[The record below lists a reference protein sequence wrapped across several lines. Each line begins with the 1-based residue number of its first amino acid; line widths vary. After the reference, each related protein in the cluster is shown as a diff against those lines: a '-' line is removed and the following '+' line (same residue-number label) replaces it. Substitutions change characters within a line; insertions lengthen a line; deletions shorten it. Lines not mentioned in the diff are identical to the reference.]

1 MAELNFVVDQA
12 ALQTIQDTKLTA
24 NFDEMEAALNAFV
37 EPYEKVLV
45 TEDSIALAKS
55 DRAKLRSVAN
65 HIDSYRKSVK
75 NIYQT
80 PLKEFEERCKKL
92 TAIIDR
98 GTLNLDSQVKEYENK
113 VKEEKFFNLQQYF
126 GGVQANMKF
135 PEYIEWMDIR
145 NDKWGNKTYDTEQA
159 KRDIDLA
166 CFNVDHDVQSII
178 DLKSEFEITLLD
190 NYKKSHLLYETLQ
203 LNERLMADKKRREE
217 QQKRL
222 EELYKQKR
230 AEEEARAAAT
240 KVIEKTNPTP
250 KAEEPEQTYIANFR
264 VWGTYEQVTMI
275 RHFLNNNNVDYS
287 LETIEK
293 TNKPADAV
301 LG

>member
-12 ALQTIQDTKLTA
+12 ALQTIQNTKLTA
-24 NFDEMEAALNAFV
+24 NFDEMEVALEAFV
-37 EPYEKVLV
+37 EPYTKVLV
-45 TEDSIALAKS
+45 TEDSIALAKT
-55 DRAKLRSVAN
+55 DRAKLRSVAS

-98 GTLNLDSQVKEYENK
+98 GTLNLDAQVKEFENR

-135 PEYIEWMDIR
+135 PEYVEWMDIR
-145 NDKWGNKTYDTEQA
+145 NEKWGNKTYDAEQA

-166 CFNVDHDVQSII
+166 CFNVDHDVQSIV
-178 DLKSEFEITLLD
+178 DLHSEFEVALLD
-190 NYKKSHLLYETLQ
+190 NFKKTHLLYETIQ
-203 LNERLMADKKRREE
+203 MNDRLMADKKRKEE

-222 EELYKQKR
+222 EEACKQKR
-230 AEEEARAAAT
+230 AEEEARAAAA
-240 KVIEKTNPTP
+240 KVVERTNPTP
-250 KAEEPEQTYIANFR
+250 KVEEPEQMYVADFK
-264 VWGTYEQVTMI
+264 VYGTYEQLTMI
-275 RHFLNNNNVDYS
+275 RHFLNSNNVDYS
-287 LETIEK
+287 FEGMMK
-293 TNKPADAV
+293 TDKPAEAV

>member
-12 ALQTIQDTKLTA
+12 ALQTIQNTKLTA
-24 NFDEMEAALNAFV
+24 NFDEMEVELEAFV

-45 TEDSIALAKS
+45 TEDSISLAKS
-55 DRAKLRSVAN
+55 DRAKLRSVAS

-113 VKEEKFFNLQQYF
+113 VKEEKYFNLQQYF
-126 GGVQANMKF
+126 GGVQANMKY
-135 PEYIEWMDIR
+135 PEYVEWMDIR
-145 NDKWGNKTYDTEQA
+145 NDKWGNKTYDAEQA

-166 CFNVDHDVQSII
+166 CFNVDHDVQSIV

-203 LNERLMADKKRREE
+203 MNDRLMADKKRKEE

-222 EELYKQKR
+222 EEEYKQKR
-230 AEEEARAAAT
+230 AEEEARAAAA
-240 KVIEKTNPTP
+240 KVIEQTNPTP
-250 KAEEPEQTYIANFR
+250 KEEEPEQMYIATFK
-264 VWGTYEQVTMI
+264 VYGSYEQLTI
-275 RHFLNNNNVDYS
+275 LRHFMNNNGLAHS
-287 LETIEK
+287 FEGMTK
-293 TNKPADAV
+293 TDKPAEAV